1 MTRRRLLLA
10 LAAVA
15 LIAGPAWIAHRLLYT
30 TEGLHWVLG
39 LVEGIDG
46 VRIEVDGVDGVL
58 AGPVSFG
65 RVVVDH
71 EAVRIVATGVR
82 ADPSAP
88 ALLAGRLALDDAAI
102 DSVEVTLKER
112 APRPPSETHF
122 LPAWLTI
129 TADRAEVRR
138 IGVRLVDGTRLAAD
152 RVTADARITR
162 WRIDLAPFEVVDRAG
177 RVGGELYLRGTL
189 PLGLRLRAD
198 GRWMLPDGRP
208 YRFTASTSGRLDR
221 LGIDV
226 ALTEPARISFH
237 GTALDLEA
245 TPRLV
250 GTLRVSAFDGT
261 PWLPEGKLPVLT
273 GSVAIDAAGRGIG
286 VDGTLTSPALEGGPL
301 RLHGSARYHEDRLDL
316 VSLKA
321 WLPRSGATLATRGSV
336 EFGGESPA
344 LALEGEWSS
353 LRWPLAG
360 DAAVESTAGRL
371 RIDGAMP
378 YGFELSARLAAA
390 GVRDADLTARGRI
403 DREALTLD
411 SVGGTLLRGRLQG
424 SGRFALAGSEDWSAR
439 MDARGLDLS
448 SLRPDLPGRLDF
460 AGEVRGRGYSADADW
475 DARIERMAGTL
486 RGRALTGRGAVSHR
500 DGTYLLDRVRIANGE
515 SHLDVSGRWGET
527 ADLRFDADLRTLS
540 LLDPEW
546 SGSLAAQGTLRG
558 PGRRPEVAATLDAR
572 GLRSGDHDA
581 GSVHAE
587 VDVDLADRRESR
599 IVLHA
604 ADVSTG
610 RLRLTDARLDLS
622 GRVSDHELA
631 LRLVSPG
638 SEDGQVPGFRANLS
652 AAGAAD
658 VEHLSWNG
666 TLASV
671 AAEFAD
677 GAARLAEPVQI
688 TAGRDLASATPLCL
702 VSDDARLCVEGEW
715 RREPASWRVLASAQ
729 DWPIRRLLTSLL
741 GRREFDG
748 RLQAS
753 GWAEQQPGK
762 DWIGGAAIVLEE
774 PTVDIRRNRFR
785 ADRTELGGGRIDVYA
800 DEHELRA
807 TADLDMAA
815 STRVTGH
822 VEAAR
827 DRDLPLTA
835 LPVRGELRAES
846 AVISALPLFVPEID
860 HSEGRL
866 NASVRVGGTLGDP
879 LIDGDFQLRDGRL
892 DLYRTNLSLTGATLD
907 GRFVGDTLDF
917 EGTAQT
923 RKGAISLSGRF
934 SWPDGVMQG
943 SLRLTGQNVLV
954 ADTPDFRIQAS
965 PDLTVTA
972 ADGEYTVTGEV
983 LIPSARIT
991 PRDLSTSASVSPD
1004 ERIVGEAAPAEPP
1017 PAPSRVRMRINMRL
1031 GDDVRVETY
1040 GLKAHLGGEVMVS
1053 AEPGQELL
1061 GTGAIRVLEGE
1072 YKAFGVY
1079 VRIVRGVLSYQN
1091 SPLGRPVLDLVAER
1105 EIKDEDV
1112 TVALNVR
1119 GTLDQPFITLTSTPA
1134 MPSNEALSYL
1144 LTGRS
1149 INTLQSG
1156 EAASVNRAAESL
1168 AVSGGGLLLGG
1179 LGERLGLDEVSVE
1192 SSGEDDTQ
1200 IVLGKFLSPKLFV
1213 SYGVSVAEAINTIKL
1228 RYTLNRRW
1236 SLRAEA
1242 GLEQS
1247 ADVEFKIER

>member
-10 LAAVA
+10 LAALA
-15 LIAGPAWIAHRLLYT
+15 LLAGPAWLVHRVLYT
-30 TEGLHWVLG
+30 TEGLRWVLG

-88 ALLAGRLALDDAAI
+88 ALLAGRLSLDDAAI

-112 APRPPSETHF
+112 TPPPPSETHF

-138 IGVRLVDGTRLAAD
+138 IGLRLADGTRLSAD
-152 RVTADARITR
+152 RITADARITR

-189 PLGLRLRAD
+189 PLGLRLKAD
-198 GRWMLPDGRP
+198 GQWTLPDGHL
-208 YRFTASTSGRLDR
+208 YRFSAATNGRLDR
-221 LGIDV
+221 LGVDV
-226 ALTEPARISFH
+226 ALSEPAKVSFR
-237 GTALDLEA
+237 GTALDLEG

-250 GTLRVSAFDGT
+250 GTLRVSSFDGT
-261 PWLPEGKLPVLT
+261 PWLPDGALPVLT
-273 GSVAIDAAGRGIG
+273 GSVAVDAAGRGIG

-301 RLHGSARYHEDRLDL
+301 RVHGSARYDDERLE
-316 VSLKA
+316 VVALKA
-321 WLPRSGATLATRGSV
+321 WLPRSGATLAARGTV
-336 EFGGESPA
+336 EFGGESPR
-344 LALEGEWSS
+344 LALDGDWTS
-353 LRWPLAG
+353 LRWPLSGDPTIESAAG
-360 DAAVESTAGRL
+360 KLHVE
-371 RIDGAMP
+371 GAMP
-378 YGFELSARLAAA
+378 YEFDLSARLAAA
-390 GVRDADLTARGRI
+390 GVRDADLAARGRV
-403 DREALTLD
+403 DRETLTLD
-411 SVGGTLLRGRLQG
+411 TLTGTLLRGRLQG
-424 SGRFALAGSEDWSAR
+424 SGRLDFAGTEEWSAR
-439 MDARGLDLS
+439 IDARGLDLS
-448 SLRPDLPGRLDF
+448 ALRPDLPGRLDF
-460 AGEVRGRGYSADADW
+460 AGQVSGRGYTTQANW

-500 DGTYLLDRVRIANGE
+500 DGNYLLDRVRIANGD
-515 SHLDVSGRWGET
+515 SHLDLNGRWGEK
-527 ADLRFDADLRTLS
+527 ADLRFDADLHSLS
-540 LLDPEW
+540 LLDPDL
-546 SGSLAAQGTLRG
+546 SGSLSAQGTVRG

-572 GLRSGDHDA
+572 GLRSGDQDA

-587 VDVDLADRRESR
+587 VDVDLSDRRDSR
-599 IVLHA
+599 IALRA

-610 RLRLTDARLDLS
+610 RLRLVDARLDLT
-622 GRVSDHELA
+622 GRVSDHDLG
-631 LRLVSPG
+631 LRIVSPG
-638 SEDGQVPGFRANLS
+638 SEDGQIPGFRASLS
-652 AAGAAD
+652 ADGAAD
-658 VEHLSWNG
+658 VEHLSWTG
-666 TLASV
+666 TLDSFT
-671 AAEFAD
+671 AEFAD
-677 GAARLAEPVQI
+677 GAAHLAEPVQI
-688 TAGRDLASATPLCL
+688 TAGRDLARATPLCL

-715 RREPASWRVLASAQ
+715 RREPASWRLLASAE

-762 DWIGGAAIVLEE
+762 AWIGGAAIVLEE

-800 DEHELRA
+800 DEQVLRA

-827 DRDLPLTA
+827 DPGLPLTA

-892 DLYRTNLSLTGATLD
+892 DLYRTNLSLTEATLD

-943 SLRLTGQNVLV
+943 SLRLKGENVLV
-954 ADTPDFRIQAS
+954 ADTPDFRVQAS

-972 ADGEYTVTGEV
+972 SDGEYTVTGEV
-983 LIPSARIT
+983 LIPWARIT

-1017 PAPSRVRMRINMRL
+1017 PAPSRVRMRINMKL
-1031 GDDVRVETY
+1031 GDDVRVETF
-1040 GLKAHLGGEVMVS
+1040 GLKAHLGGEVLVT

-1061 GTGAIRVLEGE
+1061 GTGAIRVIEGQ

-1192 SSGEDDTQ
+1192 STGEDDTQ